1 VSIYFID
8 IVYFNIVASYLC
20 IVDSHE
26 SNIIVVYDGDCNLC
40 NYWIR
45 KIKRHK
51 KASAVE
57 VVPLKEISS
66 EHKAIIQFNK
76 HLSIPDS
83 IIVIEGKTIL
93 IESNAILKI
102 SKILG
107 GWFNVLLA
115 GYIIPNYLR
124 DRLYRFIARN
134 RYKWF
139 GRRVC

>member
-1 VSIYFID
+1 
-8 IVYFNIVASYLC
+8 
-20 IVDSHE
+20 
-26 SNIIVVYDGDCNLC
+26 
-40 NYWIR
+40 
-45 KIKRHK
+45 
-51 KASAVE
+51 
-57 VVPLKEISS
+57 
-66 EHKAIIQFNK
+66 
-76 HLSIPDS
+76 LSIPDS

>member
-1 VSIYFID
+1 MH
-8 IVYFNIVASYLC
+8 FNIVVPYLC
-20 IVDSHE
+20 KVKDSQ
-26 SNIIVVYDGDCNLC
+26 SNIFIVYDGDCNLC
-40 NYWIR
+40 NFWIR

-57 VVPLKEISS
+57 VVPLNEISS
-66 EHKAIIQFNK
+66 EHKATIQFNK
-76 HLSIPDS
+76 QLSIPDS
-83 IIVIEGKTIL
+83 IIVIEGKKIS

-107 GWFNVLLA
+107 GWFNVLLV
-115 GYIIPNYLR
+115 GYIIPKYLR
-124 DRLYRFIARN
+124 DTLYRFIAIN

>member
-1 VSIYFID
+1 MD
-8 IVYFNIVASYLC
+8 GR
-20 IVDSHE
+20 E

-40 NYWIR
+40 NFWIR

-51 KASAVE
+51 KGAALKLL
-57 VVPLKEISS
+57 PFKEISS
-66 EHKAIIQFNK
+66 DHIAVIQFNK

-83 IIVIEGKTIL
+83 IILIEGKKIS
-93 IESNAILKI
+93 IESNAILKT

-107 GWFNVLLA
+107 GWFNVFLV
-115 GYIIPNYLR
+115 GYIIPKYLR